1 MINRRIPI
9 PLLLCATAAAALLL
23 AGCQSQPHK
32 LATPDHWTR
41 IDSDS
46 YVNNTTGIEISRDR
60 YADLVA
66 REVYLSMQGITQGK
80 SWCELTGY
88 R

>member
-1 MINRRIPI
+1 MRARRIPTAR
-9 PLLLCATAAAALLL
+9 LFCAASAAALLL

-32 LATPDHWTR
+32 LATPHNWTR

-46 YVNNTTGIEISRDR
+46 YVNNTTGVEISRDR

-66 REVYLSMQGITQGK
+66 SEVYLSMQGITQGK
-80 SWCELTGY
+80 SWCELNGY